1 MRFAMF
7 HVPWHDM
14 DRDRIGI
21 GIGNAN
27 AICNV
32 PLLDRTQDRIEKY
45 FTQWFVAMVHDM
57 I

>member
-1 MRFAMF
+1 MF

-14 DRDRIGI
+14 DRERIGI

-32 PLLDRTQDRIEKY
+32 DRTQDRIEQFLTK
-45 FTQWFVAMVHDM
+45 
-57 I
+57 